1 MLLMIKIFGLLHTSL
16 FTIFKSL
23 VADSG
28 KFVKEST
35 LIVRHQTKKFDFL
48 SGMPHLQTPAKP
60 PVTSDLFLWLQEARW
75 MLRGGGEPIYLENT
89 VSR

>member
-48 SGMPHLQTPAKP
+48 SGMPHLLNTPAKP
-60 PVTSDLFLWLQEARW
+60 PVTPDLFLWLQEAIW
-75 MLRGGGEPIYLENT
+75 MLRGWRANLF
-89 VSR
+89 